1 RFDPSLHI
9 TTGRVPLFE
18 RILNKLRIHLR
29 VTGYKIPL
37 RNFFRS
43 KRRTF
48 SSVFA
53 VVVSVSLISMVF
65 GMMESMTY
73 SLVYQ
78 YDVTE
83 DWDLRVDYSEIPVNA
98 SQISLGI
105 KNSIDGV
112 TNVTYHLISGATVTS
127 NKSDKS
133 KQVQLIGV
141 NNSNGYKGHKF
152 EFVAGGWDPTGI
164 VLSVPV
170 AQKLKVW
177 EDDNVNLELPVLTNI
192 TSTAPLRAHFN
203 LVNMSFRITGL
214 VDEFN
219 GLVAYMELNKLV
231 NISQFPGQPA
241 NAILLKV
248 DDPTPD
254 HLNSIRNEIYQK
266 FSYNIRNIYTKE
278 EQSSDFL
285 NLLNLIYFIIYIVA
299 VFAVVLSCS
308 IVYNTIY
315 INLQEQER
323 EIATLLT
330 IGTPSRRL
338 IRNVTVENLVITVI
352 GTILGLILGWLMLWF
367 FMRIILDLEFFRVKL
382 FMSNETILI
391 SFGLT
396 FIGVLVAQFFPLRRT
411 LNLNLAEAT
420 KERVV

>member
-1 RFDPSLHI
+1 
-9 TTGRVPLFE
+9 
-18 RILNKLRIHLR
+18 
-29 VTGYKIPL
+29 

-53 VVVSVSLISMVF
+53 VVVAVSLISMVF

-73 SLVYQ
+73 SLFFQ
-78 YDVTE
+78 YEVAE

-98 SQISLGI
+98 SQIAMGI
-105 KNSIDGV
+105 DNSIDGV
-112 TNVTYHLISGATVTS
+112 VNVTYHLISGATVTS
-127 NKSDKS
+127 DNSDDS
-133 KQVQLIGV
+133 KQVQLIGM
-141 NNSNGYKGHKF
+141 NDSNGYTGHKF
-152 EFVAGGWDPTGI
+152 EFEDGGWDPTGI

-170 AQKLKVW
+170 AEKLKVW
-177 EDDNVNLELPVLTNI
+177 KGDTVRLELPRLTNY
-192 TSTAPLRAHFN
+192 TSLDPLRAHFEM
-203 LVNMSFRITGL
+203 VNFTFRITGI

-231 NISQFPGQPA
+231 DVSAFPGQPA
-241 NAILLKV
+241 NVILIQV
-248 DDPTPD
+248 DDPTPSR
-254 HLNSIRNEIYQK
+254 LESIRNEIYEEY
-266 FSYNIRNIYTKE
+266 SYNIRNIFTKK

-285 NLLNLIYFIIYIVA
+285 DLLNLIYFIIYIVA
-299 VFAVVLSCS
+299 VFAVILSCS

-315 INLQEQER
+315 INLQEQQR

-338 IRNVTVENLVITVI
+338 VRNVTVENIIITII
-352 GTILGLILGWLMLWF
+352 GTIFGLILGWIMLWF
-367 FMRIILDLEFFRVKL
+367 FMRVILDLEFFRIKL
-382 FMSNETILI
+382 FMSNETILTA
-391 SFGLT
+391 FGLT
-396 FIGVLVAQFFPLRRT
+396 FIGVLVAQFFPLRKA